1 MVRKTSGLSAGDY
14 LIATDS
20 KGCTD
25 TETITIGYGILATI
39 TFVRTVTPVL

>member
-25 TETITIGYGILATI
+25 TETITIGYGDGHQL
-39 TFVRTVTPVL
+39 LLLEQ